1 MFSYTYVVRAAFHDY
16 LHLSFALEMLCA
28 ACAVMTVEQFNK
40 LPTST
45 NAVEAYN
52 RLSKGPSQDS
62 LEVAMMATYKADMA
76 AALRHI
82 AHTKGITVSYESLSP
97 TSRKK
102 RTQTANKGRAKRR
115 AREDDGEGPPDKR
128 RHLEGTF
135 LKGKTYNKYILALFL
150 IPTKVKRR

>member
-1 MFSYTYVVRAAFHDY
+1 
-16 LHLSFALEMLCA
+16 
-28 ACAVMTVEQFNK
+28 MTAEQFNK

-52 RLSKGPSQDS
+52 QLSKEPSQDS
-62 LEVAMMATYKADMA
+62 LEVAMTATYKMDMA

-102 RTQTANKGRAKRR
+102 RTQTANKARAKWR
-115 AREDDGEGPPDKR
+115 AREEDDGEGPPDKSW
-128 RHLEGTF
+128 HLEGIF
-135 LKGKTYNKYILALFL
+135 LRVINIQHIL
-150 IPTKVKRR
+150 VE